1 MLSKK
6 KGHADS
12 EVASY
17 YIRRGHASALSAVTS
32 AGAGSLSASASAA
45 GPQAAVVVVSSQ
57 PEWHLVVVARPTPI
71 SVVT

>member
-12 EVASY
+12 EVAASY
-17 YIRRGHASALSAVTS
+17 YIRRGHALSAVTS

>member
-17 YIRRGHASALSAVTS
+17 YIRRGHALSAVTS